1 LDSRLQRVF
10 EIVNAERSRRGLAPM
25 KMNSKLNQAAQLHS
39 QDQAARQTMSHVGSD
54 GSRGG
59 ERISRTGYVW
69 RSWGE
74 NVAAGYGTAES
85 VMAAWMNSPG
95 HRANILSGNT
105 EIGLGLAFASNG
117 VPYWTQVFATPR

>member
-1 LDSRLQRVF
+1 MRMDSR
-10 EIVNAERSRRGLAPM
+10 
-25 KMNSKLNQAAQLHS
+25 LNQAAQLHS
-39 QDQAARQTMSHVGSD
+39 QDQAARKTMSHVGSD
-54 GSRGG
+54 GSRAGD
-59 ERISRTGYVW
+59 RITRAGYAW

-105 EIGLGLAFASNG
+105 EIGLGLAYASNG